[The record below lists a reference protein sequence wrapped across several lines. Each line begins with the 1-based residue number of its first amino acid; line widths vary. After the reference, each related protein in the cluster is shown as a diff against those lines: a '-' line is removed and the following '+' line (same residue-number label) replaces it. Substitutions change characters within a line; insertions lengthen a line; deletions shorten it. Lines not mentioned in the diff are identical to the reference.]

1 MESESKCQDIDAVG
15 QLTLSE
21 ARQAIL
27 RLAEK
32 LTIPH
37 KRFGDIYLTNGQNG
51 TQAYLS
57 VFHTKSPSS
66 AGVGASKLLKK
77 GTDVRAY
84 VDMCMRFTTDE
95 ALSHLTITKTRILD
109 EESKLAFIDFR
120 KMYDIDGE
128 FLPPRL
134 WPEEIARAV
143 AGFDV
148 IQTWDP
154 DNDKWKYK
162 YKIKFNDK
170 GRALQRLETVLGMNK
185 ADGLQDED
193 RDLFKDFLSSIDG
206 ESRGTLPSE
215 MSEDTE

>member
-1 MESESKCQDIDAVG
+1 METELKCLDVNE
-15 QLTLSE
+15 QLSLSE
-21 ARQAIL
+21 TRELIL
-27 RLAEK
+27 RLAAK

-57 VFHTKSPSS
+57 VFHTKNPAS

-84 VDMCMRFTTDE
+84 VDMCKMFTTDE
-95 ALSHLTITKTRILD
+95 ALNHLTVTKTRILD
-109 EESKLAFIDFR
+109 EESKLAFIDVR
-120 KMYDIDGE
+120 KMFDFDGE

-148 IQTWDP
+148 TQKWDP
-154 DNDKWKYK
+154 DNGKWQYK
-162 YKIKFNDK
+162 YKIKLQDK

-215 MSEDTE
+215 MTEDTE